1 MMIISN
7 YWNSAWRSFTKKKG
21 FSAINITGLAI
32 GMAAAL
38 LILTYVAFEYSYD
51 NMHRNQDRIF
61 RVEARFYENGELT
74 DDWASS
80 SAGYVPAMKR
90 NMAGIEDV
98 TRVGS
103 QYYPEQIVKYNE
115 LLYRETGIGYAEANF
130 FNFFDFKL
138 LKGDKNTCLEG
149 PNKVVIT
156 ERIARKYFKGENPMG
171 KILIFRSNIGEE
183 ACEVSGIM
191 EDMPVNSHTRYSMLI
206 SYKTLPEWMDEYWY
220 RHEVYSYVLLKS
232 ANLKKQVE
240 DAFPEMAEK
249 YKTDEALKNKTWAV
263 QLVNLR
269 DIHLNR
275 QKSYEP
281 EIKGN
286 SSSLLVLIC
295 TALAILCI
303 AWINYINMT
312 VARSMERAR
321 EIGIRRA
328 SGASRRQIVS
338 QFLFEALVTNG
349 IAFILALGIMEALMP
364 AFNNLTG
371 RDLSFSVWITT
382 PLGWL
387 LLLVFAIGVFLSGF
401 YPAMVLSGIRPLKM
415 LKGKFT
421 HTRSATITR
430 KVLVVLQYTA
440 SLTLLCGTL
449 IVYAQLQYMRNASLG
464 VRTDQTLV
472 LKFPAKCEGLETKLE
487 AMKKEIALLPS
498 VKTVTVSGAVPGTEV
513 TDFLSI
519 VRENDVTKQTRLLEM
534 LNCDPYFLDAYDLKF
549 VAGRG
554 FSEDFGGDVYNIV
567 LNEAAVRTLGFESPE
582 KALGERLSVETVDQP
597 MQIIGVVKNYHQ
609 QSLNKDYTPILFALH
624 DKLSWMK
631 QRYISVVMEDANPR
645 ELTKQVETVW
655 NRYFPDSSYD
665 YFFLDQFFDQQ
676 YRQDEVFGLI
686 VALFAILAIFI
697 SCMGLWVLVMFSC
710 STRIR
715 EMGIRKVL
723 GASKMQLFCE
733 LGREFFVLIGI
744 AIVIALPLSWW
755 IMNGWLSYYSFRTD
769 WKIWFFIVPVVLL
782 CVISLLTIAWQTAK
796 TIFSKP
802 ARSLRY
808 E

>member
-1 MMIISN
+1 MIISN
-7 YWNSAWRSFTKKKG
+7 YWNSAWRSLTKKKG

-206 SYKTLPEWMDEYWY
+206 SYKTLPKWMDEYWY
-220 RHEVYSYVLLKS
+220 RHEVYSYILLKS

-421 HTRSATITR
+421 HTRGATITR

-498 VKTVTVSGAVPGTEV
+498 VKAVTVSGAVPGTEV

-645 ELTKQVETVW
+645 ELTKQVEMVW

-686 VALFAILAIFI
+686 VALFAALAIFI

-769 WKIWFFIVPVVLL
+769 WKIWFFVVPVVLL